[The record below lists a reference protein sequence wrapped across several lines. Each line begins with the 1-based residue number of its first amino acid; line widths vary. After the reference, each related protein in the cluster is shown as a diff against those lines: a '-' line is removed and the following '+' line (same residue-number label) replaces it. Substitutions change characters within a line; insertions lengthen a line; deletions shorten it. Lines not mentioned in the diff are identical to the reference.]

1 MGASASGEATS
12 HEVDDDMCVMKPNEA
27 EHLAAG
33 DGVPVSRGVTILFLK
48 KILANEKSVR
58 AAFEPVA
65 LSAGCSNSGVE
76 RLPFLRALT
85 RVSMHFNPAENVL
98 MPTFAEGP
106 LYSREE
112 AYHYFREALHLLT
125 EKLEKAMEHNRLS
138 GLLKASRM
146 RVKQLQLTLECEEGL
161 VREGSDRVTN
171 LGNVLHEL
179 EEQEQRL
186 NKPVKGGVKAFSSG
200 DDNMLRAFSSGDDN
214 MHMSHDVMT
223 LEDLKQLMSVSQ
235 SLKYRVIELEKTLDE
250 REDRVTYL
258 LKELKKRRK

>member
-98 MPTFAEGP
+98 LPISTEGP
-106 LYSREE
+106 PYSKEE
-112 AYHYFREALHLLT
+112 AYQYFCAALYLLT
-125 EKLEKAMEHNRLS
+125 EKLENTSEHDRLS
-138 GLLKASRM
+138 CQLKASHI
-146 RVKQLQLTLECEEGL
+146 RVKTLQLALECEEASIQEQSRCIASL
-161 VREGSDRVTN
+161 SN
-171 LGNVLHEL
+171 MLHEMD
-179 EEQEQRL
+179 EQDNRVC
-186 NKPVKGGVKAFSSG
+186 KPVMRSVKETLPG
-200 DDNMLRAFSSGDDN
+200 EQHG
-214 MHMSHDVMT
+214 VMT
-223 LEDLKQLMSVSQ
+223 LEDLKIHVRIAK
-235 SLKYRVIELEKTLDE
+235 SLRKRIAEIEKTLDE
-250 REDRVTYL
+250 REDRVMSL
-258 LKELKKRRK
+258 LMEKKNRNM